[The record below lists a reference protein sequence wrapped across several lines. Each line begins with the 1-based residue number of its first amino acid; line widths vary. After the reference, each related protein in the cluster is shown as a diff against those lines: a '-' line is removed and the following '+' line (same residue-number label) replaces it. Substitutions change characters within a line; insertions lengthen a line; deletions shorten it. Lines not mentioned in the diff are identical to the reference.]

1 MTTGKTASDTPPQ
14 TTTTAIDTLE
24 SVAFDKEGFLRNLSD
39 WSPDIA
45 LNIAD
50 GEGISLTEAHW
61 EVIYLLRNYYQSF
74 DSSPAM
80 RALVKYCAL
89 QLGKEKGSSLHLLSL
104 FPGSPAKIG
113 SKIAGLPK
121 PDNCL

>member
-1 MTTGKTASDTPPQ
+1 MDTGYA
-14 TTTTAIDTLE
+14 
-24 SVAFDKEGFLRNLSD
+24 VDKNGFLSNLED
-39 WSPDIA
+39 WSPTVA
-45 LNIAD
+45 QQLAQAENI
-50 GEGISLTEAHW
+50 ELTDAHW
-61 EVIYLLRNYYQSF
+61 QVIELLRAYYQEY

-80 RALVKYCAL
+80 RALVKYVRI
-89 QLGKEKGSSLHLLSL
+89 QLGPDKGKSSYLLSL

>member
-1 MTTGKTASDTPPQ
+1 MTIDETPPGATAQ
-14 TTTTAIDTLE
+14 TTITPDT
-24 SVAFDKEGFLRNLSD
+24 SSTVDYDKEGFLRNLNA
-39 WSPDIA
+39 WSPEVALTIA
-45 LNIAD
+45 A
-50 GEGISLTEAHW
+50 GEGINLTEAHW
-61 EVIYLLRNYYQSF
+61 EIIHLLREYYQSF

-89 QLGKEKGSSLHLLSL
+89 QLGKDKGSSLYLLAL

>member
-1 MTTGKTASDTPPQ
+1 MLP
-14 TTTTAIDTLE
+14 E
-24 SVAFDKEGFLRNLSD
+24 SAFDKEGFLRRLQD
-39 WSPDIA
+39 WSPEVADQIA
-45 LNIAD
+45 AA
-50 GEGISLTEAHW
+50 EGITLTDSHW
-61 EVIYLLRNYYQSF
+61 EIIELLRTYYHEF
-74 DSSPAM
+74 DASPAM

-89 QLGKEKGSSLHLLSL
+89 QLGPEKGKSIYLLSL

>member
-1 MTTGKTASDTPPQ
+1 MLPP
-14 TTTTAIDTLE
+14 A
-24 SVAFDKEGFLRNLSD
+24 AFDSEGFLRQLEQWTPDVARQIAAAEHLELSD
-39 WSPDIA
+39 
-45 LNIAD
+45 
-50 GEGISLTEAHW
+50 AHW
-61 EVIYLLRNYYQSF
+61 ELIDLLRQYYREF

-80 RALVKYCAL
+80 RPLVKYCRL
-89 QLGKEKGSSLHLLSL
+89 KLGADKGRSIYLMTL

>member
-1 MTTGKTASDTPPQ
+1 MTTGKTTPETPCQ
-14 TTTTAIDTLE
+14 ATTAAANTLM
-24 SVAFDKEGFLRNLSD
+24 SVSFDQEGFLQNLAD
-39 WSPDIA
+39 WSPDVA
-45 LNIAD
+45 LNIATA
-50 GEGISLTEAHW
+50 EGISLTDAHW
-61 EVIYLLRNYYQSF
+61 EVIYLLRDYYQNF

-89 QLGKEKGSSLHLLSL
+89 QLGKEKGSSLYLLSL

>member
-1 MTTGKTASDTPPQ
+1 MLPPG
-14 TTTTAIDTLE
+14 
-24 SVAFDKEGFLRNLSD
+24 AFDAEGFLRQLGD
-39 WSPDIA
+39 WSPKVA
-45 LNIAD
+45 EQMAAA
-50 GEGISLTEAHW
+50 EGIELEAAHW
-61 EVIYLLRNYYQSF
+61 EILDLLRTYYQEF

-80 RALVKYCAL
+80 RPLMKYCRL
-89 QLGKEKGSSLHLLSL
+89 KLGPDKGKSIYLMSL

>member
-1 MTTGKTASDTPPQ
+1 MLPA
-14 TTTTAIDTLE
+14 A
-24 SVAFDKEGFLRNLSD
+24 AFDSEGFLRELEQWTPDVARQIAAAEQLELSD
-39 WSPDIA
+39 
-45 LNIAD
+45 
-50 GEGISLTEAHW
+50 AHW
-61 EVIYLLRNYYQSF
+61 ELIDLLRQYYREF

-80 RALVKYCAL
+80 RPLVKYCRL
-89 QLGKEKGSSLHLLSL
+89 KLGADKGRSIYLMTL